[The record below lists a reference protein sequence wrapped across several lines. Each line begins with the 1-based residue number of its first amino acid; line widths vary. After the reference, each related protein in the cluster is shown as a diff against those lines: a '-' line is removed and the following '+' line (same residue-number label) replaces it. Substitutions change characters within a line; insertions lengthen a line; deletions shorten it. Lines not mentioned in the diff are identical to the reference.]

1 MLLRKALFSLIVL
14 IPATQAS
21 ATGLDFRLGSKTAE
35 IVVLSQSSTFGYG
48 GADIGYGFFFNEN
61 DDYMASGSMLV
72 SGSSSGDVRA
82 LHFGVGAKIYAGSLD
97 LLPERREGGALAIG
111 GQVRYV
117 FPASTPLA
125 ILGEVYVAPS
135 VTSLSDFEGISEY
148 RVALELEVTPSAR
161 AYIGYRQLKVDL
173 GGPGPKYKLDDR
185 AHVGVR
191 FSF

>member
-1 MLLRKALFSLIVL
+1 MLIRKALSGLLVL
-14 IPATQAS
+14 MPLSAAN
-21 ATGLDFRLGSKTAE
+21 ATGIDFRLGSKTAE
-35 IVVLSQSSTFGYG
+35 VTALTQSATFGYG

-61 DDYMASGSMLV
+61 SDYMASGSMLV

-82 LHFGVGAKIYAGSLD
+82 LHFGVGAKVYLGRLD
-97 LLPERREGGALAIG
+97 LQPQKLDGGGLAIG

-125 ILGEVYVAPS
+125 ILAEAFVAPS
-135 VTSLSDFEGISEY
+135 VTSLSDFEGITEY

-161 AYIGYRQLKVDL
+161 AYVGYRQLKTEL
-173 GGPGPKYKLDDR
+173 ASGTKYKLDDK

>member
-1 MLLRKALFSLIVL
+1 MSLRKVLFSLMVMVPL
-14 IPATQAS
+14 TQAS

-35 IVVLSQSSTFGYG
+35 IVILSQSSTFGYG

-61 DDYMASGSMLV
+61 HDYMASGSMLV

-82 LHFGVGAKIYAGSLD
+82 LHFGVGAKLYAGTLNTEPD
-97 LLPERREGGALAIG
+97 NLNGGALAIG

-125 ILGEVYVAPS
+125 ILGEVYAAPS
-135 VTSLSDFEGISEY
+135 VTSVSDFEGVTEY

-173 GGPGPKYKLDDR
+173 GGPGPKYKLDDK

-191 FSF
+191 FTF

>member
-1 MLLRKALFSLIVL
+1 MFIRKAMFGLLIL
-14 IPATQAS
+14 APLSQAS
-21 ATGLDFRLGSKTAE
+21 ATGIDFRLGSKTAE
-35 IVVLSQSSTFGYG
+35 ITALTQSATFGYG

-61 DDYMASGSMLV
+61 NDYIASGSMLV

-82 LHFGVGAKIYAGSLD
+82 LHFGVGAKVYLGQLD
-97 LLPERREGGALAIG
+97 LQPQKLEGGALAIG

-125 ILGEVYVAPS
+125 ILGEAFIAPS
-135 VTSLSDFEGISEY
+135 VTSMSDFEGITEY

-161 AYIGYRQLKVDL
+161 AYVGYRQMKAELASGV
-173 GGPGPKYKLDDR
+173 KYKLDDN